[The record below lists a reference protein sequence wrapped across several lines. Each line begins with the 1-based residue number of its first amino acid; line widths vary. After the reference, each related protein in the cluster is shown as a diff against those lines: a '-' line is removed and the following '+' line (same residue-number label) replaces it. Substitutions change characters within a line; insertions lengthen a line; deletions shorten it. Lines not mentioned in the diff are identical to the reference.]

1 MPITLH
7 RLRRLAPLLMALL
20 LAGCGISFGND
31 DGSELFDE
39 IRVLGEPVA
48 GQEMRMEVTY
58 EQRYP
63 LPVTISCF
71 LKRPGHSLRLIG
83 RDAGATRIRVGRDRL
98 EVELAESLK
107 REQILRLVSST
118 PARIEFLG
126 QGTGSFRVR
135 SPAEPISLATNLLRV
150 LEGSG
155 SVPGPPL
162 PAAGT

>member
-1 MPITLH
+1 MPKTAH

-71 LKRPGHSLRLIG
+71 LKRPGHSLRLLG
-83 RDAGATRIRVGRDRL
+83 RDTLPANPDISEEPEPEEGRSTFRFRPDRPGRYKAL
-98 EVELAESLK
+98 CN
-107 REQILRLVSST
+107 T
-118 PARIEFLG
+118 PLDFENAIGKE
-126 QGTGSFRVR
+126 FRVR
-135 SPAEPISLATNLLRV
+135 EAP
-150 LEGSG
+150 
-155 SVPGPPL
+155 
-162 PAAGT
+162 